1 MAKKSKTSS
10 DLLQAAQ
17 GLMDH
22 LHQEGLSSQR
32 KAQALLKMLLPNT
45 SSALQAAS
53 TPSESGEPQSQQPPN
68 TRSAT

>member
-1 MAKKSKTSS
+1 MAKKSKTSN

-22 LHQEGLSSQR
+22 LHQRGQSSQR

-45 SSALQAAS
+45 SSAHQPDS
-53 TPSESGEPQSQQPPN
+53 TPSANVEPPKQ
-68 TRSAT
+68 A

>member
-53 TPSESGEPQSQQPPN
+53 TPS
-68 TRSAT
+68 

>member
-32 KAQALLKMLLPNT
+32 KAQALLKMLSPNT

-53 TPSESGEPQSQQPPN
+53 TPSANVEPPKQ
-68 TRSAT
+68 A